1 MKQLIDLLKATPI
14 ERMEGNSQVRIIDV
28 TADSR
33 AVETGSLFFCLRG
46 EHVDG
51 HNFANMAAENIVPY
65 FFDYPSKKMR
75 MIALTGT
82 NGKTTTTH
90 VISHILHHVGY
101 KTGVIGTVHAL
112 IGDKEIPTHNTTPD
126 VIDLQRILYQML
138 KENVTHVCMEV
149 SSHSLQ
155 I

>member
-51 HNFANMAAENIVPY
+51 HNFANMAAENGAAAIIAEKKIDVFSDVTIIYVADTRKAMEDIVPY
-65 FFDYPSKKMR
+65 FLTIPLKNENDCFDGNKWKNYNNPCYIPYPASC
-75 MIALTGT
+75 
-82 NGKTTTTH
+82 
-90 VISHILHHVGY
+90 
-101 KTGVIGTVHAL
+101 
-112 IGDKEIPTHNTTPD
+112 
-126 VIDLQRILYQML
+126 RI
-138 KENVTHVCMEV
+138 
-149 SSHSLQ
+149 
-155 I
+155 

>member
-51 HNFANMAAENIVPY
+51 HNFANMAAENGRQLLLRKRKSMWPQILQLSMLP
-65 FFDYPSKKMR
+65 
-75 MIALTGT
+75 IH
-82 NGKTTTTH
+82 GKRWK
-90 VISHILHHVGY
+90 I
-101 KTGVIGTVHAL
+101 
-112 IGDKEIPTHNTTPD
+112 
-126 VIDLQRILYQML
+126 
-138 KENVTHVCMEV
+138 
-149 SSHSLQ
+149 
-155 I
+155 

>member
-33 AVETGSLFFCLRG
+33 VADTRKAME
-46 EHVDG
+46 D
-51 HNFANMAAENIVPY
+51 IVPY

-90 VISHILHHVGY
+90 VISHILHRVGY
-101 KTGVIGTVHAL
+101 KTGVIGTVHVL
-112 IGDKEIPTHNTTPD
+112 IGDKAIPTHNTTPD
-126 VIDLQRILYQML
+126 VI
-138 KENVTHVCMEV
+138 V
-149 SSHSLQ
+149 
-155 I
+155 

>member
-51 HNFANMAAENIVPY
+51 HNFANMAAENGAAAIIAETQLGMQVATSAIY
-65 FFDYPSKKMR
+65 GR
-75 MIALTGT
+75 METEGEKQKIR
-82 NGKTTTTH
+82 
-90 VISHILHHVGY
+90 
-101 KTGVIGTVHAL
+101 
-112 IGDKEIPTHNTTPD
+112 D
-126 VIDLQRILYQML
+126 
-138 KENVTHVCMEV
+138 
-149 SSHSLQ
+149 
-155 I
+155 

>member
-51 HNFANMAAENIVPY
+51 HNFANMAAENGAGAIILGKKNDVGSDVSNIYVFATRKEKEDIVSY
-65 FFDYPSKKMR
+65 FFFYTS
-75 MIALTGT
+75 
-82 NGKTTTTH
+82 
-90 VISHILHHVGY
+90 
-101 KTGVIGTVHAL
+101 
-112 IGDKEIPTHNTTPD
+112 
-126 VIDLQRILYQML
+126 L
-138 KENVTHVCMEV
+138 K
-149 SSHSLQ
+149 

>member
-51 HNFANMAAENIVPY
+51 HNFANMAAEMERQLLLRKRKSMWP
-65 FFDYPSKKMR
+65 
-75 MIALTGT
+75 
-82 NGKTTTTH
+82 
-90 VISHILHHVGY
+90 
-101 KTGVIGTVHAL
+101 
-112 IGDKEIPTHNTTPD
+112 
-126 VIDLQRILYQML
+126 QML
-138 KENVTHVCMEV
+138 QLSMLPIHGKRWK
-149 SSHSLQ
+149 

>member
-51 HNFANMAAENIVPY
+51 HNFANMAAENGAAAI
-65 FFDYPSKKMR
+65 
-75 MIALTGT
+75 IA
-82 NGKTTTTH
+82 
-90 VISHILHHVGY
+90 
-101 KTGVIGTVHAL
+101 
-112 IGDKEIPTHNTTPD
+112 E
-126 VIDLQRILYQML
+126 
-138 KENVTHVCMEV
+138 KENRCGLRCYNYLCCRYTESDGRY
-149 SSHSLQ
+149 SS
-155 I
+155 IFF

>member
-51 HNFANMAAENIVPY
+51 HNFA
-65 FFDYPSKKMR
+65 KMER
-75 MIALTGT
+75 QLLLRKRKSMW
-82 NGKTTTTH
+82 
-90 VISHILHHVGY
+90 
-101 KTGVIGTVHAL
+101 
-112 IGDKEIPTHNTTPD
+112 P
-126 VIDLQRILYQML
+126 QML
-138 KENVTHVCMEV
+138 QLSMLPIHGKRWK
-149 SSHSLQ
+149 

>member
-51 HNFANMAAENIVPY
+51 HNFANMAAENGAAAIIAEKKIDVTSDVTIIYVANTRKAMEDIVPY
-65 FFDYPSKKMR
+65 FFDYPSKK
-75 MIALTGT
+75 
-82 NGKTTTTH
+82 
-90 VISHILHHVGY
+90 
-101 KTGVIGTVHAL
+101 
-112 IGDKEIPTHNTTPD
+112 
-126 VIDLQRILYQML
+126 
-138 KENVTHVCMEV
+138 
-149 SSHSLQ
+149 
-155 I
+155 

>member
-51 HNFANMAAENIVPY
+51 HNFANMAAENG
-65 FFDYPSKKMR
+65 
-75 MIALTGT
+75 AAA
-82 NGKTTTTH
+82 
-90 VISHILHHVGY
+90 ILR
-101 KTGVIGTVHAL
+101 KR
-112 IGDKEIPTHNTTPD
+112 KSMWP
-126 VIDLQRILYQML
+126 QML
-138 KENVTHVCMEV
+138 QLSMLPIHGKRWK
-149 SSHSLQ
+149 